1 MHLRSLI
8 PFAAVLALA
17 ACGEEQTAEAP
28 ATPAAPTAVETAET
42 PASPGAS
49 TATAPAPS
57 TTAGTDAAD
66 NAVETT
72 GTATTAPPT
81 GSTQTAATSA
91 TSLDSFQ
98 GRTYSAGP
106 VSLQL
111 NPDNT
116 FVMNEV
122 EGNQKVEGR
131 YSYENGMLTFSEP
144 AGDVGTAK
152 FPMRC
157 RFETSGASDFRLG
170 DTDGACT
177 RFKDLTFKP
186 AAG

>member
-1 MHLRSLI
+1 M
-8 PFAAVLALA
+8 
-17 ACGEEQTAEAP
+17 
-28 ATPAAPTAVETAET
+28 
-42 PASPGAS
+42 
-49 TATAPAPS
+49 
-57 TTAGTDAAD
+57 AGTNAAD
-66 NAVETT
+66 DVPGTT
-72 GTATTAPPT
+72 GTATATPPA

-91 TSLDSFQ
+91 TNLDTFQ

-122 EGNQKVEGR
+122 DGNKKVEGR
-131 YSYENGMLTFSEP
+131 YAYENGVLTLSDP
-144 AGDVGTAK
+144 KGDVGQAT

-157 RFETSGASDFRLG
+157 RFETSGASDFRLA
-170 DTDGACT
+170 DNEGACT
-177 RFKDLTFKP
+177 RFRDLTFKP

>member
-1 MHLRSLI
+1 MHLKSLI
-8 PFAAVLALA
+8 PFATVLALA

-28 ATPAAPTAVETAET
+28 TTPAAPTAVETAQAPAT
-42 PASPGAS
+42 PPA
-49 TATAPAPS
+49 TTAPAP
-57 TTAGTDAAD
+57 AG
-66 NAVETT
+66 TT
-72 GTATTAPPT
+72 GTVTAAPPA

-91 TSLDSFQ
+91 TSLNTFQ
-98 GRTYSAGP
+98 GRAYSAGP
-106 VSLQL
+106 ISLQL

-122 EGNQKVEGR
+122 DGNRKVEGR
-131 YSYENGMLTFSEP
+131 YAFESGIVTFSDPKGDIGP
-144 AGDVGTAK
+144 AT

-157 RFETSGASDFRLG
+157 RFETAGTSDFRLA
-170 DTDGACT
+170 DNDGACT